1 MSVALCNLTLRL
13 PENSSLKG
21 KRMVVKSI
29 QQRLHNR
36 FNVSV
41 AEVEHNDKWQLAG
54 IAIVAVSNNDAH
66 ANEVVAKAVEYIEGA
81 AAGRGDYRRG
91 YGDRGVG
98 CLIPPSPASTEKELS
113 RRNRCPLDDSS
124 FNKLSACDEVG
135 FSLCS
140 ASSGYSSPCWC
151 SASCSA

>member
-41 AEVEHNDKWQLAG
+41 AEVAHNDKWQLAG
-54 IAIVAVSNNDAH
+54 IAIVAVANDDTH
-66 ANEVVAKAVEYIEGA
+66 AREVVDNAVEYLTQLRLDVEVIEE
-81 AAGRGDYRRG
+81 DTE
-91 YGDRGVG
+91 
-98 CLIPPSPASTEKELS
+98 LI
-113 RRNRCPLDDSS
+113 D
-124 FNKLSACDEVG
+124 
-135 FSLCS
+135 
-140 ASSGYSSPCWC
+140 
-151 SASCSA
+151 

>member
-1 MSVALCNLTLRL
+1 MTVALCRLTLRL

-54 IAIVAVSNNDAH
+54 IHIAAVSNSATH
-66 ANEVVAKAVEYIEGA
+66 ATEVLDKAVDYIQQLRLDVEIIEE
-81 AAGRGDYRRG
+81 D
-91 YGDRGVG
+91 
-98 CLIPPSPASTEKELS
+98 TEL
-113 RRNRCPLDDSS
+113 LD
-124 FNKLSACDEVG
+124 
-135 FSLCS
+135 
-140 ASSGYSSPCWC
+140 
-151 SASCSA
+151 